1 MDGERMA
8 PFIYNCGFRNYLR
21 NTQLG
26 EAFNC
31 KIDCEMI
38 GSVVLELKIFSI
50 IDLRLKLSIVE

>member
-1 MDGERMA
+1 MA

-21 NTQLG
+21 NIQLG